1 LSQGP
6 VNILENPFESGAQ
19 LQTIK
24 CYRLESNRWLLM
36 FDFYPSPRRL
46 VIALG
51 QNGHCQGQV
60 NCELP
65 KGLKPQAHPV
75 QLYLKAHLSNQR
87 VWGATSRK
95 GEWIIDF
102 TPSSSQLRLSWGDQ
116 GRNLDVLVKVPGR
129 ADYSA
134 QMSLGD
140 LPIIQETAPSAATD
154 GEAAVTANDASPHS
168 ETSAVTKSQVDP
180 LAKLRAAVEQDKSE
194 GERQRTQW
202 GAWAKKLQANP
213 LAWTDSSLWQ
223 GDELV
228 EIQKMITE
236 QILPPMR
243 REFLRKAQDTI
254 FQKARRAE
262 RKIAGALKRLAEL
275 EKKTKKVKSVQ
286 SDSAK
291 NDGPLQSNVRVKVPK
306 KKPGLWVSLVD
317 DGSLWARVGRSAT
330 ENAELF
336 RQARDRDLWFH
347 VRSHPGAHVWIARG
361 QAGLGAKEE
370 ASEQILNWGAQLAI
384 LNCKVRD
391 LPVATVD
398 CTERRHLKS
407 ISGKPGHLEILRS
420 TTRDT
425 RRDLEFEKRLKRA
438 KVGTQ

>member
-1 LSQGP
+1 MSQAP

-24 CYRLESNRWLLM
+24 CYRLEANRWLLM

-46 VIALG
+46 VLG
-51 QNGHCQGQV
+51 LGEGGQCV
-60 NCELP
+60 GLTNFELP

-95 GEWIIDF
+95 GEWVVDF
-102 TPSSSQLRLSWGDQ
+102 APGSSQLSLSWGEQ
-116 GRNLDVLVKVPGR
+116 GRQLNVQVKIPGR
-129 ADYSA
+129 ADYTS
-134 QMSLGD
+134 QMSLAD
-140 LPIIQETAPSAATD
+140 LPALATPDSAAPGVVGAEVPSTQP
-154 GEAAVTANDASPHS
+154 A
-168 ETSAVTKSQVDP
+168 DP
-180 LAKLRAAVEQDKSE
+180 LAKLRAAVEQDRVE
-194 GERQRTQW
+194 GERQRTLW
-202 GAWAKKLQANP
+202 GGWAQKLKADP
-213 LAWTDSSLWQ
+213 LAWADESRWTA
-223 GDELV
+223 DELV
-228 EIQKMITE
+228 ELQKMITD
-236 QILPPMR
+236 QVLPPMR

-262 RKIAGALKRLAEL
+262 RKIAGAVKRLAEL
-275 EKKTKKVKSVQ
+275 EKKAKKVKSV
-286 SDSAK
+286 APK
-291 NDGPLQSNVRVKVPK
+291 DGGEEIESKAPSRIAVPK
-306 KKPGLWVSLVD
+306 KKPGLWVALVA

-347 VRSHPGAHVWIARG
+347 VRSHPGAHVWIPRG

-384 LNCKVRD
+384 INCKVRD
-391 LPVATVD
+391 LPAATVD

-425 RRDLEFEKRLKRA
+425 RRDTEFEKRLKSA
-438 KVGTQ
+438 KVGAQ